1 MEKQFLEAG
10 KIVGTHGIRGDI
22 KVQSW
27 CDSPDV
33 LCQFDTLYW
42 ADGKAVTIE
51 RASVH
56 KNVVLMH
63 LKGVDTIE
71 AAERLKH
78 KILHLDRE
86 DVALP
91 GDLVFIQ
98 DILSLPVHD
107 LRIGADI
114 GILKDVITTNPA
126 YDLYEIKTADS
137 SLVYLPATK
146 PFLKEV
152 DLEKGIIFVETIE
165 GLL

>member
-42 ADGKAVTIE
+42 ADGEEVTIE

-56 KNVVLMH
+56 KNMVLMH

-78 KILHLDRE
+78 KVLHLDRE

-91 GDLVFIQ
+91 DDLVFIQ

-107 LRIGADI
+107 LRTGEDI

-126 YDLYEIKTADS
+126 YDLYEVKTTDGQ
-137 SLVYLPATK
+137 LVYLPATQ

-152 DLEKGIIFVETIE
+152 DLEKRIIFVQTIE
-165 GLL
+165 GLI